1 MYIVI
6 IIIIVFISIIIIKKK
21 TSLASGRWRLS
32 LKAAKHRQRRLYNR
46 RQEHRRVTVSL
57 AKAVATAAALDILAH
72 YVVSICSG
80 TSPSPYAG
88 HIPHNPLP
96 LSTPLR

>member
-46 RQEHRRVTVSL
+46 RQEHRRVIVSAVLTTVSR
-57 AKAVATAAALDILAH
+57 
-72 YVVSICSG
+72 SIGES
-80 TSPSPYAG
+80 SSAPS
-88 HIPHNPLP
+88 
-96 LSTPLR
+96 